1 MNFKYYDL
9 LSNLIV
15 GVVAIFALWKLLFPE
30 VEINDWLILPMGYFL
45 GYFLD
50 AFASLIEPCLFK
62 IICGKPSDKLLTPVP
77 GKSWTGI
84 NKVRFYFAQKAID
97 CIRKDIGDDNAST
110 DKMFSYAKGMVNAN
124 SDGRVPDFRGH
135 YALARVVL
143 TTVFIAVFLVE
154 MEYYNIWYTWLI
166 SVLVLCLSWNRYRER
181 GYYYAREVL
190 NEYLKTR
197 QYM

>member
-15 GVVAIFALWKLLFPE
+15 GVVAVFALWKLVFPE
-30 VEINDWLILPMGYFL
+30 VEISDWLILPMGYVL

-50 AFASLIEPCLFK
+50 AVASMIEPVLFK
-62 IICGKPSDKLLTPVP
+62 TICGKPSDRLLTPVP
-77 GKSWTGI
+77 GKDWTGI
-84 NKVRFYFAQKAID
+84 NKVRFYFPQKAID
-97 CIRKDIGDDNAST
+97 LLRKDTGDENATT
-110 DKMFSYAKGMVNAN
+110 DKMFGCAKGMVSAN

-143 TTVFIAVFLVE
+143 TTALIAVTLVE
-154 MEYYNIWYTWLI
+154 IKYYNVWYSWFI
-166 SVLVLCLSWNRYRER
+166 SLLVLFLSWNRYRER

-190 NEYLKTR
+190 NEYLKTKEAK
-197 QYM
+197 

>member
-15 GVVAIFALWKLLFPE
+15 GVVAVFALWKLLLPE
-30 VEINDWLILPMGYFL
+30 VVISDWLILPMGYVL

-50 AFASLIEPCLFK
+50 AIASMIEPLLFK
-62 IICGKPSDKLLTPVP
+62 IICGKPSDRLLTPVP
-77 GKSWTGI
+77 GQEWTGI
-84 NKVRFYFAQKAID
+84 NKVRFYFPQKAID
-97 CIRKDIGDDNAST
+97 ALRNDTGDENATT
-110 DKMFSYAKGMVNAN
+110 DKMFSYAKGMVGAN
-124 SDGRVPDFRGH
+124 TDGRVPDFRGH

-143 TTVFIAVFLVE
+143 TTALIAAIVVEIKFYNVWYSWFLS
-154 MEYYNIWYTWLI
+154 IAL
-166 SVLVLCLSWNRYRER
+166 LFLSWNRYRER

-197 QYM
+197 

>member
-15 GVVAIFALWKLLFPE
+15 GVVAVFALWKLVFPE
-30 VEINDWLILPMGYFL
+30 VEISDWLILPMGYVL

-50 AFASLIEPCLFK
+50 AIASMIEPILFK
-62 IICGKPSDKLLTPVP
+62 TICGKPSDRLLTPVP
-77 GKSWTGI
+77 GKDWTGI
-84 NKVRFYFAQKAID
+84 NKVRFYFPQKAID
-97 CIRKDIGDDNAST
+97 ALRKDTGDDNAT
-110 DKMFSYAKGMVNAN
+110 TEKMFGYAKGLVSAN

-143 TTVFIAVFLVE
+143 TTALIAVVLVE
-154 MEYYNIWYTWLI
+154 IKYYDVWYSWLI
-166 SVLVLCLSWNRYRER
+166 SIIVLFLSWNRYRER

-190 NEYLKTR
+190 NEYLNNK
-197 QYM
+197 Q